1 MEAAFYSLEFY
12 LDSSKQ
18 RNRLRSKITSDK
30 AKLSLRVEEYNKER
44 EHQQHPNM
52 PVSCALSEV
61 MQGNFPWGNNAGK
74 DFVKLKSHC
83 HTGTFTG

>member
-30 AKLSLRVEEYNKER
+30 AKLNKER

-83 HTGTFTG
+83 HTGSFTG